1 VRTSLAFVG
10 VTATVVLTAA
20 VTIPAN
26 ADVATTV
33 SLAGRQA
40 PTTAAGS
47 GVQDC
52 PASGARRG
60 LDTWSFALPS
70 DRFDF
75 TTVKARFAPRR
86 DARVAT
92 FVAIAPGPRGTAT
105 GKRATVVTPRG
116 LWLIGASAS
125 VTGKG
130 KKPTQFTLA
139 RTCAAAIVARPEPD
153 TVANPP
159 AQPPAAEYPVAYPSA
174 YPTEDPTAYPT
185 ASPPVTAEP
194 GPSETTAEPEEEYA
208 SPAESAESEASVT
221 RSDTRGE
228 DGMPPAAMALVAAL
242 LAGGLLA
249 SIAVLFVAVRRRRA
263 TNAANDT
270 DEPTVPTITTMTTA

>member
-1 VRTSLAFVG
+1 LAG
-10 VTATVVLTAA
+10 VTAMLVLTAA
-20 VTIPAN
+20 VTVPAS

-75 TTVKARFAPRR
+75 TSVKARFAQRR

-92 FVAIAPGPRGTAT
+92 FVATAPGPRGTAT
-105 GKRATVVTPRG
+105 GKRATVVAPRG

-125 VTGKG
+125 VSGKG

-139 RTCAAAIVARPEPD
+139 RTCAAVVVARPDPD
-153 TVANPP
+153 TVVNPP
-159 AQPPAAEYPVAYPSA
+159 ALPPAAEYPSAYPSA
-174 YPTEDPTAYPT
+174 YPTGYPTEYPT

-194 GPSETTAEPEEEYA
+194 WPSETTAEPEEESA
-208 SPAESAESEASVT
+208 SPSESAESEALVT
-221 RSDTRGE
+221 RSDTSGD
-228 DGMPPAAMALVAAL
+228 DGMPPVAMALVAAL

-249 SIAVLFVAVRRRRA
+249 SVAVLFAAVRRRRA
-263 TNAANDT
+263 TNDT
-270 DEPTVPTITTMTTA
+270 DDPTITTMTTA